1 MDNHSLIA
9 VLCLQN
15 RYLCTLLEQLTT
27 ELMDIGC
34 NLPLA
39 APPATAPATAHVML
53 LGARSQGLRGEI
65 HRLQIYTHALEVRSR
80 DAEAAA
86 LGS

>member
-27 ELMDIGC
+27 ELMELGC
-34 NLPLA
+34 NPPRP
-39 APPATAPATAHVML
+39 APPATAPATAHVMM

-65 HRLQIYTHALEVRSR
+65 HRLQVYTHALEVRGR
-80 DAEAAA
+80 DAAAAA

>member
-27 ELMDIGC
+27 ELMEIGC
-34 NLPLA
+34 NLPR
-39 APPATAPATAHVML
+39 PASSATTPATAHVMM

-65 HRLQIYTHALEVRSR
+65 DRLQVYTHALEVRGR
-80 DAEAAA
+80 DAAAAA

>member
-34 NLPLA
+34 NLPRPA
-39 APPATAPATAHVML
+39 SPATTPATAHVMM

-65 HRLQIYTHALEVRSR
+65 DRLQIYTHALEVRSR
-80 DAEAAA
+80 DAAAAA

>member
-1 MDNHSLIA
+1 MDDHSLIA
-9 VLCLQN
+9 ALCLQN
-15 RYLCTLLEQLTT
+15 RYLCTLLEQLTA
-27 ELMDIGC
+27 ELMKVGC

-39 APPATAPATAHVML
+39 TPPTTAPAPAHVML

-65 HRLQIYTHALEVRSR
+65 HRLRLYTHALEVRSR
-80 DAEAAA
+80 DAAAAA

>member
-1 MDNHSLIA
+1 MDDHSLIA

-27 ELMDIGC
+27 ELMEIGC
-34 NLPLA
+34 NLPLLA
-39 APPATAPATAHVML
+39 ASTTTPATAHVLM

-65 HRLQIYTHALEVRSR
+65 HRLQAYTYALEVRSR
-80 DAEAAA
+80 DAAAAA